1 MAARQIRRDGVE
13 WKVQQMVLKHC
24 KVGLTNFAMFVRR
37 SGKRVTLAIHFEGR
51 VRSRSS
57 TPHAKG
63 CSMKGSVV

>member
-1 MAARQIRRDGVE
+1 
-13 WKVQQMVLKHC
+13 MVLKHC

-37 SGKRVTLAIHFEGR
+37 SGKRVTLAIRFEGR